1 MADFDRTT
9 IVVGAGASFDFG
21 FPTGDGLIS
30 TISEFAGVIVQDRT
44 GGGRIITGNDVFPE
58 VVRTCGLKLFGVEA
72 TDSNKAQR
80 CAARIQRG
88 LWLAASIDSYLNE
101 QQDSDI
107 EKMGKFLISSS
118 ILYHEHV
125 AFEPENRDGRPKH
138 RNLLYLALSSSHSDF
153 SGLRGTWLVPFFRA
167 LRGQGDSKK
176 FEERLEKLT
185 LIIFNYDRAVEFF
198 LINAIRT
205 YENVDLEEAKRL
217 LGLIEIIHPYG
228 TIGDLPELS
237 DEGKGIP
244 YGENDDYE
252 FRRHFKAETTIQTF
266 GEANAG
272 EQMKEAQAAILAS
285 KNLVFLG
292 FGFLQQNMNYLG
304 ALTDLTVAPN
314 KLRKV
319 FATTYGLSEY
329 RQNSVLNVLN
339 RFAKSDPRYP
349 PRDNQVV
356 MVDGT
361 GKDIIDEYGSEW
373 FS

>member
-9 IVVGAGASFDFG
+9 IVVGAGASYDFG

-30 TISEFAGVIVQDRT
+30 TIAEFAGAIAQDRT
-44 GGGRIITGNDVFPE
+44 HGYVETVPNHFQE
-58 VVRTCGLKLFGVEA
+58 VVRRTGLSLFGADGTE
-72 TDSNKAQR
+72 SNKAQHS
-80 CAARIQRG
+80 AARIQRG
-88 LWLAASIDSYLNE
+88 LWLAASIDNYLNE
-101 QQDSDI
+101 QQDPNI
-107 EKMGKFLISSS
+107 EKLGKFLISAS
-118 ILYHEHV
+118 ILYHERV
-125 AFEPENRDGRPKH
+125 AFEPKKRADLPTN
-138 RNLLYLALSSSHSDF
+138 RNLLNYAFSSSRVGF

-176 FEERLEKLT
+176 FEERLKKLT

-237 DEGKGIP
+237 DEGKGIS
-244 YGENDDYE
+244 YGENDDNE
-252 FRRHFKAETTIQTF
+252 FRRYFKAETTIRTF

-272 EQMKEAQAAILAS
+272 KQMKEAQAAIKAS
-285 KNLVFLG
+285 KNVVFLG
-292 FGFLQQNMNYLG
+292 FGFLRQNMEYLG
-304 ALTDLTVAPN
+304 ASTDLTVAPN
-314 KLRKV
+314 KFRRV

-329 RQNSVLNVLN
+329 RQNLVRNVLN
-339 RFAKSDPRYP
+339 QFAKSDPRFS
-349 PRDNQVV
+349 PRDNQIV
-356 MVDGT
+356 MVEGT

-373 FS
+373 FT